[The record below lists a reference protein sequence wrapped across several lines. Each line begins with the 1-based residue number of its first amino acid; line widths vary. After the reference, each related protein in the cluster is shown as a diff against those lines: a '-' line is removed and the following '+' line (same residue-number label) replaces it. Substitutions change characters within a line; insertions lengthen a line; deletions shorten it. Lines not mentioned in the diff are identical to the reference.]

1 MLTKKSE
8 SGIMN
13 IYCPL
18 VIIDYERE
26 HKLEGPSERAK
37 QRNKN
42 RMGKAEERTK
52 LRSVKNYL
60 EKRGKTA
67 STLDALP
74 PKFLEHLICHGL
86 RLDLLQPGCIVF
98 SMKIP
103 PRLLNSGKYLQGG
116 VIASL
121 VDMVGGVAIPTGGV
135 SVEIN
140 VSCLDAAYVHEEI
153 EIEARVLR
161 VGKVIAVVSM
171 EFRKKKTGQVFAH
184 GRHTTYLSITS
195 KM

>member
-42 RMGKAEERTK
+42 RMGKAEERTE
-52 LRSVKNYL
+52 LESVKNYL
-60 EKRGKTA
+60 KKRGEKA
-67 STLDALP
+67 SKINALP

-86 RLDLLQPGCIVF
+86 RLDLLEPSRIVF

-103 PRLLNSGKYLQGG
+103 PRLL
-116 VIASL
+116 
-121 VDMVGGVAIPTGGV
+121 
-135 SVEIN
+135 
-140 VSCLDAAYVHEEI
+140 VHI
-153 EIEARVLR
+153 YI
-161 VGKVIAVVSM
+161 SY
-171 EFRKKKTGQVFAH
+171 
-184 GRHTTYLSITS
+184 HTLFNLLPFLI
-195 KM
+195 

>member
-103 PRLLNSGKYLQGG
+103 PRLLVRIYHIILSSIFFPFSYNNTSFVL
-116 VIASL
+116 
-121 VDMVGGVAIPTGGV
+121 
-135 SVEIN
+135 
-140 VSCLDAAYVHEEI
+140 LDSPNFMH
-153 EIEARVLR
+153 
-161 VGKVIAVVSM
+161 
-171 EFRKKKTGQVFAH
+171 
-184 GRHTTYLSITS
+184 
-195 KM
+195 